1 MTNFSTSQF
10 TYDKSRNVFYAN
22 TDVLG
27 LHCYP
32 DTFTLV
38 SAKTGKEI
46 KFVKNTEVAMNIKCQ
61 MIMVKIFEL
70 SLLNPNIYANIS
82 SECFFIGSNAAWM
95 LRI

>member
-46 KFVKNTEVAMNIKCQ
+46 KFVKNTEVAEQNEWWDGTMYEYKMSDDNGKNIRV
-61 MIMVKIFEL
+61 IITE
-70 SLLNPNIYANIS
+70 
-82 SECFFIGSNAAWM
+82 SEY
-95 LRI
+95 LR

>member
-27 LHCYP
+27 LKCYP

-46 KFVKNTEVAMNIKCQ
+46 KFVKNTEAAEQNEWWDGLMYEYKMSDDNGKNIRV
-61 MIMVKIFEL
+61 IITE
-70 SLLNPNIYANIS
+70 
-82 SECFFIGSNAAWM
+82 SEY
-95 LRI
+95 LR